1 VVAATW
7 SVAPST
13 YASINTA
20 GVLTTLAVTA
30 NQSVTVNASYT
41 AGGITRTA
49 TRAVTIVNIAPSL
62 MSLSLSGPTSL
73 GEGSSGTYAATA
85 TWSDSTTTVVAATWS
100 VAPSTYA
107 SINTAGVLT
116 TLPVTANQ
124 SVTVT
129 ASYTA
134 GMVVRTATLTVT
146 IVNAALVPAAHMTVH
161 LSGPVQSAPVKLSRP
176 ARDAGTTDAVR
187 TPAAAVT
194 LSHSSSSNAPTWAAI
209 TGGS

>member
-1 VVAATW
+1 VT
-7 SVAPST
+7 PTT

-30 NQSVTVNASYT
+30 NQSVTVSASHT

-49 TRAVTIVNIAPSL
+49 MRAVTIVNIAPSL

-107 SINTAGVLT
+107 SINAAGVLT

-129 ASYTA
+129 ASYAA
-134 GMVVRTATLTVT
+134 GMIFRTAALTVT
-146 IVNAALVPAAHMTVH
+146 IVNAAPVPTAHMTLH
-161 LSGPVQSAPVKLSRP
+161 LSGPVHFAPVTSS
-176 ARDAGTTDAVR
+176 RDAGTTDAAR
-187 TPAAAVT
+187 TPTGAVAVNR
-194 LSHSSSSNAPTWAAI
+194 SSSPNATWAAI
-209 TGGS
+209 HDGS